1 MLLLTLFHAF
11 LHDSPATLMPLI
23 ALSLRCFS
31 SLVRSLTCWSNPPI
45 SLVDAAGCVSWRKKT
60 TGGQEGKNGRRR
72 LPTCREGVWRGRRGR
87 EEDIKVAAA
96 RCGVDASSEPI
107 CKALKMS
114 CVVWPRRRS
123 RKRPAVDVLNL
134 RQRRDMRYL

>member
-1 MLLLTLFHAF
+1 VLQLLGPL
-11 LHDSPATLMPLI
+11 LHLLVEPAHP
-23 ALSLRCFS
+23 SRWLR
-31 SLVRSLTCWSNPPI
+31 LVEEDDDYGRR
-45 SLVDAAGCVSWRKKT
+45 GRKKN
-60 TGGQEGKNGRRR
+60 ERRQ

-114 CVVWPRRRS
+114 CVAAS
-123 RKRPAVDVLNL
+123 AFKEAAGG
-134 RQRRDMRYL
+134 